1 MSPNRAADPQ
11 ARKGLSA
18 MTEPEPTKNNDQ
30 YPASTTHTEKSS
42 TPGGIPDGPQD
53 PINPN
58 KRKRRLVVG
67 ITAGVAGLALAAT
80 AALGL
85 GSHSQSQTNKT
96 TKTTETTAPSNPIKS
111 SEVAPAYKIVFIPIG
126 ATGDEIGKLIID
138 IENAQYDG
146 NLTQA
151 TYDAILHDNSGASFD
166 DLGKNIATANTTK
179 IMNAQY
185 KPGWNQ
191 DQNLSD
197 IYTHV
202 VYRNATRIH
211 NYTSGQTLKE
221 NISFKSAQIISKHDT
236 EIVINIISVDHYTNP
251 NDPVNEANIDGGVSN
266 EVYTLVPLAN
276 RLVISHQDLS
286 VK

>member
-1 MSPNRAADPQ
+1 
-11 ARKGLSA
+11 
-18 MTEPEPTKNNDQ
+18 MTEPEPIRDNDQ
-30 YPASTTHTEKSS
+30 YPGSTTHAETSS

-53 PINPN
+53 PKNPN
-58 KRKRRLVVG
+58 RRKRRLIVG
-67 ITAGVAGLALAAT
+67 ITAGIAGLALAAT

-96 TKTTETTAPSNPIKS
+96 TKTTETTAPVNPIKS
-111 SEVAPAYKIVFIPIG
+111 SEAAPAYETVLIPIG

-151 TYDAILHDNSGASFD
+151 TYDAITHDFTGASFD
-166 DLGKNIATANTTK
+166 DLSKNIAAANTTK
-179 IMNAQY
+179 IMDAQY

-191 DQNLSD
+191 DQNLRD

-202 VYRNATRIH
+202 AYRNATRIY

-221 NISFKSAQIISKHDT
+221 NISFKSAQIISKDNT
-236 EIVINIISVDHYTNP
+236 ETVINIISVDHYTNP
-251 NDPVNEANIDGGVSN
+251 NDPVNEANINGGVNN